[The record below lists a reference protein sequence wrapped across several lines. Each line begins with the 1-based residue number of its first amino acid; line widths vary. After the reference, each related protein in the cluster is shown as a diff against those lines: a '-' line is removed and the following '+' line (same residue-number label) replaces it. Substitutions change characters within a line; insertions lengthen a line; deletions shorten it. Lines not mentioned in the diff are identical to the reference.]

1 MKKST
6 ILTTLLIFL
15 LSLSSSAANKQKPQA
30 DLWPDGTQIEAW
42 FKDTTHVDISKLGKQ
57 YVLTDYRIFA
67 DGRIHTSEI
76 QALIDKAAKEGGGV
90 IVVPEGIYM
99 TGGLHFRQGR

>member
-6 ILTTLLIFL
+6 LLTTLLIFI
-15 LSLSSSAANKQKPQA
+15 LSLPSSAAKKQKPQV

-42 FKDTTHVDISKLGKQ
+42 FKDTTPVDISRLGKQ

-76 QALIDKAAKEGGGV
+76 QALIDKAARCGSW
-90 IVVPEGIYM
+90 
-99 TGGLHFRQGR
+99 